1 MCTSKTSH
9 CLTSL
14 NISGNYG
21 AIWWTCEKHYKKEEQ
36 VVKVSKS
43 PIVAGRQQVHK
54 KEYSIHVHYDDA
66 MVEGD
71 KRTSAITSKSHST
84 TGFTVCTH
92 IPFPATKPNFA

>member
-1 MCTSKTSH
+1 M
-9 CLTSL
+9 
-14 NISGNYG
+14 
-21 AIWWTCEKHYKKEEQ
+21 
-36 VVKVSKS
+36 KVSKY

-54 KEYSIHVHYDDA
+54 KKYSIHVHYDDA

-71 KRTSAITSKSHST
+71 NRTSAITSKSHST

>member
-1 MCTSKTSH
+1 M
-9 CLTSL
+9 
-14 NISGNYG
+14 
-21 AIWWTCEKHYKKEEQ
+21 
-36 VVKVSKS
+36 KVSRF

-54 KEYSIHVHYDDA
+54 KEYSVHVHYDDA

-92 IPFPATKPNFA
+92 IPFPATIPNFA